1 MKDFS
6 AIIKRLLFG
15 ETPQTWICI
24 PKYMTKKNK
33 RIFIKNTLEF
43 LEKNVIVKI
52 KL

>member
-24 PKYMTKKNK
+24 PEFMDKKEK
-33 RIFIKNTLEF
+33 KLFIKNTIKF
-43 LEKNVIVKI
+43 LEKNILLKE
-52 KL
+52 KN